1 MVKWK
6 TCTGME
12 YGLRTVAFVA
22 DYAEY
27 ATDVAEF
34 WQCGMPTFV
43 SHGTLTVWNG
53 SVRLE
58 RNYAAILERN
68 DERGHVHGR
77 PGKTCRM
84 MLSRECANDDGCW
97 LPDNLIR
104 DWLNLFVLT
113 KGNYSL

>member
-1 MVKWK
+1 
-6 TCTGME
+6 ME

-22 DYAEY
+22 DYDEY
-27 ATDVAEF
+27 VTDVAEF
-34 WQCGMPTFV
+34 CRRGVLTCV
-43 SHGTLTVWNG
+43 SHGTLTVRNG

-58 RNYAAILERN
+58 RNYAAILKRN

>member
-1 MVKWK
+1 MKVINLK
-6 TCTGME
+6 TE
-12 YGLRTVAFVA
+12 YLKNPLGLDIVHGLRTVAFVA
-22 DYAEY
+22 DYDEY

-58 RNYAAILERN
+58 RNYTAILKRN

-84 MLSRECANDDGCW
+84 MLS
-97 LPDNLIR
+97 
-104 DWLNLFVLT
+104 
-113 KGNYSL
+113 

>member
-6 TCTGME
+6 PCTGME

-22 DYAEY
+22 DYDEY
-27 ATDVAEF
+27 ATGVAEF
-34 WQCGMPTFV
+34 WQRAMLTYV
-43 SHGTLTVWNG
+43 SHGTLTVRNG

-58 RNYAAILERN
+58 RNYAAILKRN

-84 MLSRECANDDGCW
+84 MLSRGHARDDAILDYAHRMAGCG
-97 LPDNLIR
+97 P
-104 DWLNLFVLT
+104 
-113 KGNYSL
+113 

>member
-6 TCTGME
+6 PYTGME

-22 DYAEY
+22 DYDEY
-27 ATDVAEF
+27 ATDVADF
-34 WQCGMPTFV
+34 CRRGVLTYV

-58 RNYAAILERN
+58 RNYAAILKRN

-84 MLSRECANDDGCW
+84 IWS
-97 LPDNLIR
+97 
-104 DWLNLFVLT
+104 
-113 KGNYSL
+113 

>member
-6 TCTGME
+6 PCTGME
-12 YGLRTVAFVA
+12 YGLRIVAFVA
-22 DYAEY
+22 DYDEY
-27 ATDVAEF
+27 ATEVADF

-58 RNYAAILERN
+58 RNYAAILKRN

-77 PGKTCRM
+77 PGKTCRR
-84 MLSRECANDDGCW
+84 MLS
-97 LPDNLIR
+97 
-104 DWLNLFVLT
+104 
-113 KGNYSL
+113 

>member
-6 TCTGME
+6 PCTEME

-22 DYAEY
+22 DYDEY

-58 RNYAAILERN
+58 RNYAAILKRN

-84 MLSRECANDDGCW
+84 MLSKGYARDDTILDSAHRMAGCG
-97 LPDNLIR
+97 P
-104 DWLNLFVLT
+104 
-113 KGNYSL
+113 